1 MVELEVICDCG
12 HRFNVPG
19 SLRGGMSNC
28 PSCGKA
34 AAVPGGPEKLFSLV
48 LGFWVLV
55 ALIVLVPPTVY
66 LFYNGYTLGGW
77 GVIAF
82 ACLLVTVIVLSM

>member
-1 MVELEVICDCG
+1 MAELEVICDCG

-34 AAVPGGPEKLFSLV
+34 AAVPGGPEKLFWLV
-48 LGFWVLV
+48 LGFWVLL

-66 LFYNGYTLGGW
+66 LFYNGSTLGGW
-77 GVIAF
+77 GIIAF

>member
-1 MVELEVICDCG
+1 MAELEVICDCG

-34 AAVPGGPEKLFSLV
+34 AAVPGGPEKLFWLV

-66 LFYNGYTLGGW
+66 LFYNGYTLAGW

>member
-1 MVELEVICDCG
+1 MAELEVICDCG
-12 HRFNVPG
+12 PRFNVPG
-19 SLRGGMSNC
+19 SLRGGMSNS

-34 AAVPGGPEKLFSLV
+34 AAVPGGPEKLFWLV
-48 LGFWVLV
+48 LGFWGLV

>member
-1 MVELEVICDCG
+1 M
-12 HRFNVPG
+12 
-19 SLRGGMSNC
+19 
-28 PSCGKA
+28 
-34 AAVPGGPEKLFSLV
+34 PGGPEKLFWLV
-48 LGFWVLV
+48 LGFWGLV

>member
-1 MVELEVICDCG
+1 MAELEVICDCG

-34 AAVPGGPEKLFSLV
+34 ADVPGGPEKLFWLV

-66 LFYNGYTLGGW
+66 LFYTGHTLGGW

>member
-1 MVELEVICDCG
+1 MAEIEVLCDCG

-34 AAVPGGPEKLFSLV
+34 AAVPGGPEKLFWLV

-66 LFYNGYTLGGW
+66 LFYNGYTLAGW

>member
-1 MVELEVICDCG
+1 MAELEVVCDCG

-34 AAVPGGPEKLFSLV
+34 AAVPGGPEKLFWLV

-66 LFYNGYTLGGW
+66 LFYTGHTLGGW

-82 ACLLVTVIVLSM
+82 ACLLVTVIVLSI

>member
-1 MVELEVICDCG
+1 MAELEVVCDCG

-34 AAVPGGPEKLFSLV
+34 AAVPGGPEKLFWLV

-77 GVIAF
+77 GVTAF

>member
-1 MVELEVICDCG
+1 MAELEVICDCC

-34 AAVPGGPEKLFSLV
+34 AAVPGGPEKLFWLV

>member
-1 MVELEVICDCG
+1 MGELKVVCDCG

-34 AAVPGGPEKLFSLV
+34 AVVAGGPEKLFWLV

>member
-1 MVELEVICDCG
+1 MAELEVICDCG

-34 AAVPGGPEKLFSLV
+34 AAVPGGPEKLFWPV

>member
-1 MVELEVICDCG
+1 MAELEVVCDCG

-34 AAVPGGPEKLFSLV
+34 ADVPGGPEKLFWLV
-48 LGFWVLV
+48 LGFWILLAMV
-55 ALIVLVPPTVY
+55 VLVPSAGY
-66 LFYNGYTLGGW
+66 LFYTGHPLGGW
-77 GVIAF
+77 GVVVF
-82 ACLLVTVIVLSM
+82 GCLLVIAIVLSM

>member
-1 MVELEVICDCG
+1 MAEIEVLCDCG

-34 AAVPGGPEKLFSLV
+34 AAVPGGPEKLFWLV
-48 LGFWVLV
+48 VGFWILLAAVV
-55 ALIVLVPPTVY
+55 GVPLAGY
-66 LFYNGYTLGGW
+66 LFYNGYTAGGW
-77 GVIAF
+77 WVIAF
-82 ACLLVTVIVLSM
+82 ACLLVIAIVVSM

>member
-1 MVELEVICDCG
+1 MAELEVICDCG

-34 AAVPGGPEKLFSLV
+34 AAVPGGPEKLFWLV
-48 LGFWVLV
+48 LGFWILL

-77 GVIAF
+77 GIIAF
-82 ACLLVTVIVLSM
+82 ACLLVTAIVLSM